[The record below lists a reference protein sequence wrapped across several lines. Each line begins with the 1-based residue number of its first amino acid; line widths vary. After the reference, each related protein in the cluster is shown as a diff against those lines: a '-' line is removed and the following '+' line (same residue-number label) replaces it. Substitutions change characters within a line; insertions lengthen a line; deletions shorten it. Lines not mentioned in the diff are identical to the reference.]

1 MVRFLTRMLLI
12 LVACTPAWA
21 QPAFPSKPVTMV
33 VPFPAGG
40 ALDVVARALAEE
52 MRKHLGQPVVVENR
66 VGAGGTVGT
75 GAVARA
81 APDGHTILFGSVATH
96 AIAPGV
102 YRSLTYDALKDFVPV
117 MQVTSSPLLVTS
129 SAKFNVSTLAELIAA
144 AKAQPG
150 KLNYGS
156 TGNGTAVHL
165 AGEVLKASTGLDVLH
180 VPYKGGPDAVQALIT
195 GDIAFMVANLE
206 LALPQVRGGR
216 VRALAV
222 TGSRRIAA
230 LPDVPTLREA
240 GVPGTEVTTWFGL
253 FAPAGT
259 PKAVVDRLQ
268 RDAATAL
275 KDLAQRSVV
284 QADEAVGS
292 TPEQFAAFV
301 QAEHAK
307 WGTVIKNIGLK
318 ID

>member
-1 MVRFLTRMLLI
+1 
-12 LVACTPAWA
+12 
-21 QPAFPSKPVTMV
+21 
-33 VPFPAGG
+33 
-40 ALDVVARALAEE
+40 
-52 MRKHLGQPVVVENR
+52 
-66 VGAGGTVGT
+66 
-75 GAVARA
+75 
-81 APDGHTILFGSVATH
+81 
-96 AIAPGV
+96 
-102 YRSLTYDALKDFVPV
+102 

-129 SAKFNVSTLAELIAA
+129 SAKLNVSTLAELIAA

-165 AGEVLKASTGLDVLH
+165 HGEVLKASAGLDVLH

-230 LPDVPTLREA
+230 LPEVPTLREA
-240 GVPGTEVTTWFGL
+240 GVAGTEVTTWFGL

-268 RDAATAL
+268 RDAATSL
-275 KDLAQRSVV
+275 QDLAKRSVV
-284 QADEAVGS
+284 PADEAVGS

-301 QAEHAK
+301 RAEHAK
-307 WGTVIKNIGLK
+307 WGEVIKNIGLK
-318 ID
+318 IE